1 MCLESVASYFKL
13 IIKKTN
19 KKYGGDLGSFKVGLL
34 EVSKEFLDV
43 IETST
48 KRIVQNS
55 REIFKPMLVLPLS
68 NLENLD
74 VFVLSIG
81 GFGCE
86 GSQQSLW
93 GYPGLRVRD
102 APLQGRLSHLL

>member
-55 REIFKPMLVLPLS
+55 R
-68 NLENLD
+68 
-74 VFVLSIG
+74 
-81 GFGCE
+81 
-86 GSQQSLW
+86 
-93 GYPGLRVRD
+93 
-102 APLQGRLSHLL
+102 